1 MKKNVSHVLIF
12 LALTIFW
19 TCTQQEQD
27 VAVSSVTISQ
37 PTAEMIVGETVK
49 LSATITPSNATDKDV
64 IWASSKQSVAT
75 VDKSGVVTAIA
86 EGASNITASAGGKVG
101 TCVVTVSKKVI
112 VVSSIEL
119 NKTELALVEEEEFT
133 LVATVKPDDATDKTV
148 SWSSSDPSVAT
159 VAEGKVKALKEG
171 TATITAKAGDKS
183 SACLVTIAKK
193 VIAVESISLNK
204 ETLSL
209 TKGQSETLIAT
220 VKPDD
225 ATDKTVTWTTSN
237 SNTVS
242 VDNGKVTAVGGG
254 RATITAKAGEVEA
267 TCEVTVTVP
276 VSSVTLDKN
285 TLSLVEGEESTLNAT
300 VKPDDATDK
309 TVIWTSSN
317 SKIATVENGK
327 VKALK
332 EGSVTITAKAGEK
345 SATCSVTVS
354 KKVVPVSSVS
364 LSQTSLALVEGD
376 ETTLTATVKPD
387 DATDKTV
394 SWTSNK
400 TDVVS
405 VDQNGKV
412 KALKEGSA
420 TITAKAGDKS
430 ATCAVSV
437 SKKVIPVSS
446 VSLDRYSVSL
456 EEGQTTKLIA
466 TVSPADAT
474 DKSVKWESSNTGV
487 ATVSQDGTVKAIKE
501 GEAKITASAGEKAA
515 TCSVSVS
522 KKVIPVT
529 SVTLNKS
536 SLNLTKGQTEK
547 LIATV
552 NPSNATDKEV
562 SWSTSNNTIV
572 SIQQDGTIT
581 AIKSGSATITAKAGE
596 QSATCSVTVSTPV
609 ESVSLDRTSVS
620 LEEGQTTTLV
630 ATISPNDA
638 DDKTVSWSSSNTAI
652 ATVDNAGVV
661 KAIHEGTATIKVSI
675 KDKQASCVVTVSKK
689 VIPVTSVSISNTSL
703 SLKKGETATLTA
715 TISPT
720 DATDKTIT
728 WSSTDATIASVTE
741 KGIVTALKSGT
752 ATITAKA
759 GEKRATCS
767 VTVST
772 PVESVSLNKTSI
784 SLEEGETTSLVATI
798 APNDADEKTISWS
811 SSNSAIANVDNS
823 GLVKAIGEGEAKI
836 TASVGGKS
844 AYCTVSVSKKVIPV
858 TSIYLSES
866 SISLIKG
873 ESKKLIATVSPS
885 NTTETVAWTSSNT
898 KIATVDQSGN
908 VTAIGGGEATI
919 TATAGDKSAKCSVSV
934 TVPVSGISLNM
945 ESAAMSINETIELI
959 ATVTPS
965 DATDKTVTWL
975 SSDTRIATVNNGVV
989 TSLRSGK
996 ADITASAGSYSKT
1009 CKITVTA
1016 PAVTFNDSN
1025 LKAYLV
1031 SIYDSNNDNQI
1042 DVSEAK
1048 DIESINCPGRS
1059 ITDLTGLEYCTN
1071 LNYLNVSGNNLSV
1084 IEMPYFNKLETII
1097 AYNNPI
1103 ERLNIKNDPS
1113 LTGLYLLGA
1122 NTNAINGST
1131 ISLDGYSLSSNLSI
1145 AFPGTNY
1152 SSLKIT
1158 NSPQLK
1164 NLVVSENTHMTSLV
1178 VTGNPQI
1185 STIDVS
1191 ALSKLQTLDIS
1202 NCGITALNVNNNHE
1216 LISLDCSTNQI
1227 STLSLSNNSY
1237 LENLNISSNQLS
1249 SIRIADNP
1257 RLVSVQA
1264 QNNSLGSIN
1273 TNSNTHLKELN
1284 VEGNTEITVL
1294 TLTNN
1299 TALETLVASKTALSN
1314 INISSNAS
1322 LKTLLLADCTN
1333 IYNVDLRGGTGLED
1347 VDVSGTSISSIDL
1360 TTSTSL
1366 KTLNV
1371 NNALNLTTL
1380 KFIEGIKIYANF
1392 AMGRC
1397 IEVNGVKGIVLY
1409 SGAGITGII
1418 SLDESQQDWG
1428 YKGETEKGRS
1438 VGKKT
1443 GAVNQDYG
1451 DRNTAVI
1458 KSGSPA
1464 AQWCLQ
1470 KGEQWYLPAKNELTR
1485 MMTYYHKLNQALE
1498 ECGGQ
1503 AFKNGT
1509 GHWYWSSTEKES
1521 KESGWYHLLYCT
1533 ETVIFSDYYQK
1544 PESAPSLRDEKYYVR
1559 AMRKL

>member
-1 MKKNVSHVLIF
+1 
-12 LALTIFW
+12 
-19 TCTQQEQD
+19 
-27 VAVSSVTISQ
+27 
-37 PTAEMIVGETVK
+37 MIVGETVR

-75 VDKSGVVTAIA
+75 VDKAGLVTAIA
-86 EGASNITASAGGKVG
+86 EGTSNITASAGGKVG
-101 TCVVTVSKKVI
+101 TCVVTVSKRVI
-112 VVSSIEL
+112 AVSFIEL

-254 RATITAKAGEVEA
+254 KATITAKAGEVEA

-309 TVIWTSSN
+309 TVIWTSTN
-317 SKIATVENGK
+317 STIATVENGK

-332 EGSVTITAKAGEK
+332 EGSVTITAKAG
-345 SATCSVTVS
+345 
-354 KKVVPVSSVS
+354 
-364 LSQTSLALVEGD
+364 
-376 ETTLTATVKPD
+376 
-387 DATDKTV
+387 
-394 SWTSNK
+394 
-400 TDVVS
+400 
-405 VDQNGKV
+405 
-412 KALKEGSA
+412 
-420 TITAKAGDKS
+420 DKS
-430 ATCAVSV
+430 STCAVSV

-515 TCSVSVS
+515 TCTVSVS

-638 DDKTVSWSSSNTAI
+638 DDKTVSWSSSNSAI
-652 ATVDNAGVV
+652 AT
-661 KAIHEGTATIKVSI
+661 
-675 KDKQASCVVTVSKK
+675 
-689 VIPVTSVSISNTSL
+689 
-703 SLKKGETATLTA
+703 
-715 TISPT
+715 
-720 DATDKTIT
+720 
-728 WSSTDATIASVTE
+728 
-741 KGIVTALKSGT
+741 
-752 ATITAKA
+752 
-759 GEKRATCS
+759 
-767 VTVST
+767 
-772 PVESVSLNKTSI
+772 
-784 SLEEGETTSLVATI
+784 
-798 APNDADEKTISWS
+798 
-811 SSNSAIANVDNS
+811 VDNS

-844 AYCTVSVSKKVIPV
+844 AYCAVSVSKKIIPV

-873 ESKKLIATVSPS
+873 ESKKLIATISPS

-908 VTAIGGGEATI
+908 VTAIAGGDATI

-989 TSLRSGK
+989 TAK
-996 ADITASAGSYSKT
+996 AAGSAT
-1009 CKITVTA
+1009 ITVTSNDGEKKA
-1016 PAVTFNDSN
+1016 KCSVSVNSAYSTDGNENGYDYVDLGLPSGLKWATCNVGASKPEDYGNHYAWGETETKSNYNWIYQWSTYIWCNGSLETLTKYCNNSSYGYNGFIDNKTFLDPEDDAAHVNWGGKWRMPTDGDWTELLNNCAWIWTQQNNVYGYKVVSKIAGYRDKSIFLPA
-1025 LKAYLV
+1025 AG
-1031 SIYDSNNDNQI
+1031 ISNNA
-1042 DVSEAK
+1042 SK
-1048 DIESINCPGRS
+1048 
-1059 ITDLTGLEYCTN
+1059 TGY
-1071 LNYLNVSGNNLSV
+1071 YWSFNLSMSRPYRPYYAHCFRFDSDNNKFVKSDQMRYHGMSVRPV
-1084 IEMPYFNKLETII
+1084 IG
-1097 AYNNPI
+1097 PI
-1103 ERLNIKNDPS
+1103 PVES
-1113 LTGLYLLGA
+1113 
-1122 NTNAINGST
+1122 
-1131 ISLDGYSLSSNLSI
+1131 ISLDYGSISMKESNIFRLHATVYPSTASNTITWTSSNTSV
-1145 AFPGTNY
+1145 A
-1152 SSLKIT
+1152 S
-1158 NSPQLK
+1158 
-1164 NLVVSENTHMTSLV
+1164 VSDGL
-1178 VTGNPQI
+1178 
-1185 STIDVS
+1185 
-1191 ALSKLQTLDIS
+1191 
-1202 NCGITALNVNNNHE
+1202 ITALKAGTTTITAKCESFTAQCEVTVIGDFVDLGLSVKWATCNLGAYWPWIYGNYYAWGE
-1216 LISLDCSTNQI
+1216 I
-1227 STLSLSNNSY
+1227 STKSQYDRTTYKWDSGGRWADYGSLTRYCPLDKRGYWGGSGEVDGKTCFKDYDYADDAARQNLGGTWRIPTEAEWRELVANCKLSYSQQNGVYGLLVTSRKPGYTNKSIFFPFSNAGIANGSVYGGYYWSSSLY
-1237 LENLNISSNQLS
+1237 L
-1249 SIRIADNP
+1249 ADP
-1257 RLVSVQA
+1257 IEAYSA
-1264 QNNSLGSIN
+1264 CMGSGIEGSGSIN
-1273 TNSNTHLKELN
+1273 VTFEYRTR
-1284 VEGNTEITVL
+1284 G
-1294 TLTNN
+1294 
-1299 TALETLVASKTALSN
+1299 LV
-1314 INISSNAS
+1314 
-1322 LKTLLLADCTN
+1322 
-1333 IYNVDLRGGTGLED
+1333 
-1347 VDVSGTSISSIDL
+1347 
-1360 TTSTSL
+1360 
-1366 KTLNV
+1366 
-1371 NNALNLTTL
+1371 
-1380 KFIEGIKIYANF
+1380 
-1392 AMGRC
+1392 
-1397 IEVNGVKGIVLY
+1397 
-1409 SGAGITGII
+1409 
-1418 SLDESQQDWG
+1418 
-1428 YKGETEKGRS
+1428 
-1438 VGKKT
+1438 
-1443 GAVNQDYG
+1443 
-1451 DRNTAVI
+1451 
-1458 KSGSPA
+1458 
-1464 AQWCLQ
+1464 
-1470 KGEQWYLPAKNELTR
+1470 
-1485 MMTYYHKLNQALE
+1485 
-1498 ECGGQ
+1498 
-1503 AFKNGT
+1503 
-1509 GHWYWSSTEKES
+1509 
-1521 KESGWYHLLYCT
+1521 
-1533 ETVIFSDYYQK
+1533 
-1544 PESAPSLRDEKYYVR
+1544 VR
-1559 AMRKL
+1559 PVCD